1 MGLNLRA
8 IQRAHAVQGTQYRLP
23 AVGKKEGKPPEST
36 SRPASRVVRGIR
48 PLPLHWVLAG
58 SRIDAEGYSECP
70 CGPRDPMQ
78 TACRGE
84 TWRIADLVA
93 PHREGTHS

>member
-1 MGLNLRA
+1 MPMRS
-8 IQRAHAVQGTQYRLP
+8 
-23 AVGKKEGKPPEST
+23 KEPNTDFPQWGRKRESLQ
-36 SRPASRVVRGIR
+36 SRPSRHASRVVRGIR
-48 PLPLHWVLAG
+48 PLLLHWVLAG

-93 PHREGTHS
+93 PPREGTHS